1 MGELTYSM
9 ESLYPFRSRDRGL
22 LAYQCCLVSLLL
34 ALGLCVLKRI
44 AQIEVPHA
52 WLIVAAVVVG
62 TPHGA
67 SDGFVILREFRSLK
81 ARAWVFLGYV
91 GSVLVLL
98 AVGARFPRFA
108 TLLLV
113 VMSVWH
119 FGERD
124 RRHLSNFATLALGA
138 TILASLFYAGNRQ
151 SFLFPAIA
159 LCGSFVLGYR
169 ALKHRQDAGADL
181 AIAITVMALDTLL
194 SPILAFVVYF
204 TCIHSVEHT
213 ASLLRAARAIGKMRA
228 LITIAAVL
236 TAVAL
241 GLSMLLIG
249 RLSGSALHENAR
261 ALQWMNVYFAA
272 FTLPHLVL
280 LTSLRMHRGGK
291 AFGAI

>member
-1 MGELTYSM
+1 M

-22 LAYQCCLVSLLL
+22 LAYQCCVISLVF
-34 ALGLCVLKRI
+34 ALVLFALKR
-44 AQIEVPHA
+44 ALQIEVPHA
-52 WLIVAAVVVG
+52 WLIVAAIVVG

-81 ARAWVFLGYV
+81 ARAWVFLGYI

-98 AVGARFPRFA
+98 GVGARFPELA
-108 TLLLV
+108 SLLLLA
-113 VMSVWH
+113 MSVWH

-124 RRHLSNFATLALGA
+124 RKQVSNVATLALGA

-151 SFLFPAIA
+151 SYIFPAIA
-159 LCGSFVLGYR
+159 LCGSFVLGDR
-169 ALKHRQDAGADL
+169 ALKHKQDARADL

-194 SPILAFVVYF
+194 SPIFGFVVYF

-228 LITIAAVL
+228 LITIATAL
-236 TAVAL
+236 TALAL
-241 GLSMLLIG
+241 VLSTLLIG
-249 RLSGSALHENAR
+249 RLSGAALHENSR

-272 FTLPHLVL
+272 FTAPHLAL
-280 LTSLRMHRGGK
+280 LTSLRMRRGGK
-291 AFGAI
+291 AFGAL